1 MIAPVLALFGMRSRS
16 GAVLSRF
23 PYHYPASV
31 LTGTSS
37 PSLTILY
44 GRTMSIT
51 VLVTNAVILK
61 VCHISQPHP
70 VCRDSSQNSGGI
82 SWIV

>member
-1 MIAPVLALFGMRSRS
+1 MIARVLALFGMRSRS

-23 PYHYPASV
+23 PYPAFV

-37 PSLTILY
+37 PSLSIMY

-51 VLVTNAVILK
+51 VLMANAVLSK

-70 VCRDSSQNSGGI
+70 VYHP
-82 SWIV
+82 